1 MLSIYALFALDNIR
15 GKNGHLDKK
24 KEIKK
29 QEQEGFPKILDVA
42 EIYLDA

>member
-1 MLSIYALFALDNIR
+1 MLYLPSITFGEKMVIL
-15 GKNGHLDKK
+15 KK